1 MFVLEALCLTFAT
14 TPIVSFLYPPH
25 LRSRATATGPSF
37 ANVRDPKDDE
47 SGTKDHSPST
57 KHDEDGVWKH
67 RFTVILDKI
76 EHLPSVMAI
85 TQLLHPPV
93 PSHLRTE
100 RSSSSQGSRMEE
112 EPTHFGALRLIELA
126 DRPSDVMKSSATDAL
141 LHTDPLLAIFRTF
154 SELNGLAVSAALSI
168 VPFDALATSVG
179 EHVRAASAQLV
190 LVPWLPS
197 ASTSTSTHASPDV
210 ADTSAAAAADHG
222 PFDTLFRAD
231 RSTSLLHSHFVRGV
245 FAHAGTNVALLVGRA
260 PLGVREETH
269 LFLPFFGGP
278 DDRLALDF
286 VVQLCANPRV
296 RATVL
301 RLNKRDVRAEL
312 AEPDA
317 VHHDDK
323 DMDTGKGKVELDTQ
337 TNMLTIASM
346 RSVRFYSLFDAGFAL
361 LTNTA
366 RADERGFPGYDV
378 RKRDDAHAHA
388 VRDGRRRHLGALR
401 PTPARIPQ
409 RGADGSGKRPRTDG
423 RAVACDIR
431 GTREPDAAASC
442 GAACRYARAR
452 DHRPWALTPSC
463 CRKPPCG
470 AAYAG
475 GGAWRGSRGR
485 EKDSGGCRNGV
496 CDGWHQRQS
505 LGDAGVWRPL

>member
-1 MFVLEALCLTFAT
+1 MTASYAQQLVFSMFVLEALTLTFAT
-14 TPIVSFLYPPH
+14 TPTVSFLYPPH
-25 LRSRATATGPSF
+25 LRARATATGPSF

-47 SGTKDHSPST
+47 SGTKDRCT
-57 KHDEDGVWKH
+57 KDDEDGVWKH

-85 TQLLHPPV
+85 TQLLHPQV
-93 PSHLRTE
+93 PTHSRTE
-100 RSSSSQGSRMEE
+100 RSPSSQGSRTEE

-197 ASTSTSTHASPDV
+197 ASTSTSTQATTDA
-210 ADTSAAAAADHG
+210 ADTSAAGAASAADRG

-301 RLNKRDVRAEL
+301 RLSKSDIHADL

-317 VHHDDK
+317 AHLDDK
-323 DMDTGKGKVELDTQ
+323 DKDIGKGKVEVDTQ

-346 RSVRFYSLFDAGFAL
+346 RSVRNVSFF
-361 LTNTA
+361 
-366 RADERGFPGYDV
+366 V
-378 RKRDDAHAHA
+378 
-388 VRDGRRRHLGALR
+388 
-401 PTPARIPQ
+401 
-409 RGADGSGKRPRTDG
+409 
-423 RAVACDIR
+423 
-431 GTREPDAAASC
+431 
-442 GAACRYARAR
+442 
-452 DHRPWALTPSC
+452 
-463 CRKPPCG
+463 
-470 AAYAG
+470 
-475 GGAWRGSRGR
+475 
-485 EKDSGGCRNGV
+485 
-496 CDGWHQRQS
+496 
-505 LGDAGVWRPL
+505 